1 MKLVFKSM
9 FEKVSLPLL
18 IITQEA
24 QILFANKG
32 LEDLTLFSRQELIGV
47 NLGQLCAP
55 YERDRYIFSHLAAIK
70 DSTEVD
76 IDLRKKGGL
85 SFMANISFSPFF
97 HRGDFFLLL
106 VVRDVTTRRVQ
117 EGRIREEEER
127 YHKLLAERNHLENQ
141 LNRSNKLASLGELAA
156 GIAHEIN
163 NPLGIILGFAQDIL
177 EDLPADSPLFD
188 SLKIIEQETSRT
200 VEVVKNLLDFA
211 RLRPPQISENDLV
224 RLLKDSL
231 ALLMPKIKQ
240 NKINVK
246 KDLARGLPCAIIDP
260 QLIQQVFLNVLLN
273 AIQAMPCGGDLC
285 LNLELETAD
294 EKKSA
299 ALPPR
304 LRVTVRDSGQGI
316 APEHLDRIFD
326 PFFTTK
332 GSKGTGL
339 GLSVCQRILE
349 DHCGRMEVRSRV
361 GKGTTCAILLPTKL
375 GDV

>member
-1 MKLVFKSM
+1 MKFVFKSM

-18 IITQEA
+18 IINQEA

-32 LEDLTLFSRQELIGV
+32 LEDLTFFPRQELIGL

-55 YERDRYIFSHLAAIK
+55 YERNRYIFSHLAAIK
-70 DSTEVD
+70 ESTEVD

-117 EGRIREEEER
+117 EGKIREEEER

-177 EDLPADSPLFD
+177 EDLPADSPLVD

-211 RLRPPQISENDLV
+211 RLRPPQISDNDLV
-224 RLLKDSL
+224 QLLKDSL

-240 NKINVK
+240 NKIAVR
-246 KDLARGLPCAIIDP
+246 KDLARGLPFAIIDP
-260 QLIQQVFLNVLLN
+260 QLIQQVFLNVLIN
-273 AIQAMPCGGDLC
+273 AIQAMPCGGELG
-285 LNLELETAD
+285 LELEMAE
-294 EKKSA
+294 EKKSDI
-299 ALPPR
+299 LHPR

-349 DHCGRMEVRSRV
+349 DHCGRMEVQSRV
-361 GKGTTCAILLPTKL
+361 GRGTTCTILLPTKF

>member
-1 MKLVFKSM
+1 MKFVFKSM

-18 IITQEA
+18 IINQEA

-32 LEDLTLFSRQELIGV
+32 LEDLTFFPRQELIGL

-55 YERDRYIFSHLAAIK
+55 YERNRYIFSHLAAIK
-70 DSTEVD
+70 ESTEVD

-117 EGRIREEEER
+117 EGKIREEEDR

-177 EDLPADSPLFD
+177 EDLPDDSPLVD

-211 RLRPPQISENDLV
+211 RLRPPQISDNDLV
-224 RLLKDSL
+224 QLLKDSL

-240 NKINVK
+240 NKIAVR
-246 KDLARGLPCAIIDP
+246 KDLARGLPFAIIDP
-260 QLIQQVFLNVLLN
+260 QLIQQVFLNVLIN
-273 AIQAMPCGGDLC
+273 AIQAMPCGGELG
-285 LNLELETAD
+285 LELEMAE
-294 EKKSA
+294 EKKSDN
-299 ALPPR
+299 LHPR

-349 DHCGRMEVRSRV
+349 DHCGRMEVQSRV
-361 GKGTTCAILLPTKL
+361 GRGTTCTILLPTKF

>member
-1 MKLVFKSM
+1 MKFVFKSM

-18 IITQEA
+18 IINHEA

-32 LEDLTLFSRQELIGV
+32 LEDLTLFSRQELSGL

-70 DSTEVD
+70 ESTEVD

-97 HRGDFFLLL
+97 HRGEFFLLL
-106 VVRDVTTRRVQ
+106 VIRDVTTRRVQ
-117 EGRIREEEER
+117 EGKIREEEER

-177 EDLPADSPLFD
+177 EDLPAESPLFD
-188 SLKIIEQETSRT
+188 SLKIIEQETSRS

-211 RLRPPQISENDLV
+211 RLRPPQISDNDLV
-224 RLLKDSL
+224 QLLKDSL
-231 ALLMPKIKQ
+231 SLLMPKIKQ
-240 NKINVK
+240 NKITVK
-246 KDLARGLPCAIIDP
+246 KDLGRGLPFAIIDP
-260 QLIQQVFLNVLLN
+260 QLIQQVFLNVLIN
-273 AIQAMPCGGDLC
+273 AIQAMPCGGELG
-285 LNLELETAD
+285 LGLEMAD
-294 EKKSA
+294 EKTPDT
-299 ALPPR
+299 LHPR

-349 DHCGRMEVRSRV
+349 DHCGRMEVQSRV
-361 GKGTTCAILLPTKL
+361 GKGTTCTILLPTKF

>member
-1 MKLVFKSM
+1 M

-18 IITQEA
+18 IINQEA

-32 LEDLTLFSRQELIGV
+32 LEDLTLFPRQELSGL

-55 YERDRYIFSHLAAIK
+55 YERNRYIFSHLAAIK
-70 DSTEVD
+70 ESTEVD

-106 VVRDVTTRRVQ
+106 VVRDVTSRRVQ

-163 NPLGIILGFAQDIL
+163 NPLGIILGFAQDVL
-177 EDLPADSPLFD
+177 EELPADSPLVD
-188 SLKIIEQETSRT
+188 SLKIIEQETSRS
-200 VEVVKNLLDFA
+200 VEVVKTLLDFA
-211 RLRPPQISENDLV
+211 RLRPPQISDNDLV
-224 RLLKDSL
+224 QLLKDSL
-231 ALLMPKIKQ
+231 SLLMPKIKQ
-240 NKINVK
+240 NKITVK
-246 KDLARGLPCAIIDP
+246 KELARGLPPAKIDP
-260 QLIQQVFLNVLLN
+260 QLIQQVFLNVLIN
-273 AIQAMPCGGDLC
+273 AIQAMPSGGELYLDL
-285 LNLELETAD
+285 EMAA
-294 EKKSA
+294 EKKSDSRH
-299 ALPPR
+299 PR
-304 LRVTVRDSGQGI
+304 LQVTVRDNGQGI

-339 GLSVCQRILE
+339 GLSICQRILE

-361 GKGTTCAILLPTKL
+361 GKGTMCTILLPTKF
-375 GDV
+375 GDL

>member
-1 MKLVFKSM
+1 MKFVFKSM

-18 IITQEA
+18 IINQEA

-32 LEDLTLFSRQELIGV
+32 LEDLTLFSRQELSGL

-55 YERDRYIFSHLAAIK
+55 YERNRYIFSHLAAIK
-70 DSTEVD
+70 ESTEVD

-106 VVRDVTTRRVQ
+106 VVRDVTSRRVQ

-177 EDLPADSPLFD
+177 EELPADSPLVD
-188 SLKIIEQETSRT
+188 SLKIIEQETSRS
-200 VEVVKNLLDFA
+200 VEVVKTLLDFA
-211 RLRPPQISENDLV
+211 RLRPPQLSDNDLV
-224 RLLKDSL
+224 QLLKDSL
-231 ALLMPKIKQ
+231 ALLIPKIKQ
-240 NKINVK
+240 NKITVK
-246 KDLARGLPCAIIDP
+246 KELARGLPPAKIDP
-260 QLIQQVFLNVLLN
+260 QLIQQVFLNVLIN
-273 AIQAMPCGGDLC
+273 AIQAMPSGGELYLDL
-285 LNLELETAD
+285 EMAA
-294 EKKSA
+294 EKKSDSRH
-299 ALPPR
+299 PR
-304 LRVTVRDSGQGI
+304 LQVTVRDSGQGI

-349 DHCGRMEVRSRV
+349 DHCGRMEVQSRV
-361 GKGTTCAILLPTKL
+361 GRGTTCTILLPTKF
-375 GDV
+375 GDL

>member
-9 FEKVSLPLL
+9 FEKVPLPLL

-55 YERDRYIFSHLAAIK
+55 YERNRYIFSHLAAIK

-117 EGRIREEEER
+117 EGKIREEEER

-163 NPLGIILGFAQDIL
+163 NPLGIILGFAQDML
-177 EDLPADSPLFD
+177 EDLQADSPLVE

-211 RLRPPQISENDLV
+211 RLRPPQISDNDLV
-224 RLLKDSL
+224 QLVKDSL

-240 NKINVK
+240 NKITVK
-246 KDLARGLPCAIIDP
+246 KELGRGLPPAKIDP
-260 QLIQQVFLNVLLN
+260 QLIQQVFLNVLIN
-273 AIQAMPCGGDLC
+273 AIQAMPLGGELS
-285 LNLELETAD
+285 LELEMAT
-294 EKKSA
+294 EKS
-299 ALPPR
+299 LNNRPPC
-304 LRVTVRDSGQGI
+304 LQMTIRDSGQGI

-339 GLSVCQRILE
+339 GLSICQRILE

-361 GKGTTCAILLPTKL
+361 GKGTMCTILLPTKF
-375 GDV
+375 GDL

>member
-1 MKLVFKSM
+1 M

-18 IITQEA
+18 IINQEA

-32 LEDLTLFSRQELIGV
+32 LEDLTFFPRQELIGL

-55 YERDRYIFSHLAAIK
+55 YERNRYIFSHLAAIK
-70 DSTEVD
+70 ESTEVD

-117 EGRIREEEER
+117 EGKIREEEER

-177 EDLPADSPLFD
+177 EDLPDDSPLVD

-211 RLRPPQISENDLV
+211 RLRPPQISDNDLV
-224 RLLKDSL
+224 QLLKDSL
-231 ALLMPKIKQ
+231 ALLMPKIKK
-240 NKINVK
+240 NKITVR
-246 KDLARGLPCAIIDP
+246 KDLARELPFAIIDP
-260 QLIQQVFLNVLLN
+260 QLIQQVFLNVLIN
-273 AIQAMPCGGDLC
+273 AIQAMPCGGELG
-285 LNLELETAD
+285 LELEMAE
-294 EKKSA
+294 EKKSDI
-299 ALPPR
+299 LHPR

-349 DHCGRMEVRSRV
+349 DHCGRMEVQSRV
-361 GKGTTCAILLPTKL
+361 GRGTTCTILLPTKF